1 MAIKPIS
8 LRELEKRTED
18 IYEAVV
24 VMSQRARQIVKDDLA
39 QQAFKD
45 AEGVELGVLDEI
57 PDASQEQMEEKEKPT
72 TRSLK
77 EFLSG
82 DLKWHSLDE
91 SER

>member
-8 LRELEKRTED
+8 LRELEKQTED

-24 VMSQRARQIVKDDLA
+24 VMSQRARQIVKDELA

-45 AEGVELGVLDEI
+45 AEGVELGVLDEV
-57 PDASQEQMEEKEKPT
+57 PDESQEQMKEKEKPT
-72 TRSLK
+72 TQALK

-82 DLKWHSLDE
+82 ELKWHSLDE